1 MSEKRFEYGEG
12 TEGPL
17 IYDNK
22 GVDDYYFLNNP
33 KEMEKF
39 IKLLNSDE
47 EYWQEKYKSLSNAY
61 KKQLKLNIEQD
72 REIRQLKK
80 EIKQL
85 TQELAEMKDKAYEY
99 GCNWM

>member
-22 GVDDYYFLNNP
+22 GVDDYYFLNDP
-33 KEMEKF
+33 EEMEKF
-39 IKLLNSDE
+39 INLINTTEDE
-47 EYWQEKYKSLSNAY
+47 WREKYKSLSNAY
-61 KKQLKLNIEQD
+61 TKQLKLNIEQD

-80 EIKQL
+80 ELNNTKYPQHI
-85 TQELAEMKDKAYEY
+85 
-99 GCNWM
+99 